1 MRPYPSAA
9 PLQEMRSPR
18 LEPELVTRL
27 CNALATKLVG
37 VLRGRHH
44 HYAAKR
50 HAFAAAADLFL
61 AHSKLEQ
68 SHADLLADRIIEL
81 EADPT
86 FSPQSL
92 ALSVVPYFEPGSTAI
107 EMAQDELEAARSSTA
122 MLAEAT
128 QVAGTQDLATRRL
141 LMAILDA
148 DQLRA
153 KELSSLITTLKGKR
167 TGAVRAPA

>member
-1 MRPYPSAA
+1 MRAYPAA
-9 PLQEMRSPR
+9 AALQEMRPPR

-37 VLRGRHH
+37 MLRGRHH

-50 HAFAAAADLFL
+50 HAFASAAELFL
-61 AHSKLEQ
+61 AHSRLEQ
-68 SHADLLADRIIEL
+68 SHADLLADRIVEL

-92 ALSVVPYFEPGSTAI
+92 AQSVVPYFEPGSTALG
-107 EMAQDELEAARSSTA
+107 MAQDELEAARSSTA
-122 MLAEAT
+122 MLAEAV

-148 DQLRA
+148 DQQRT
-153 KELSSLITTLKGKR
+153 KELSLLVTTFKGKKAS
-167 TGAVRAPA
+167 TVRAPA